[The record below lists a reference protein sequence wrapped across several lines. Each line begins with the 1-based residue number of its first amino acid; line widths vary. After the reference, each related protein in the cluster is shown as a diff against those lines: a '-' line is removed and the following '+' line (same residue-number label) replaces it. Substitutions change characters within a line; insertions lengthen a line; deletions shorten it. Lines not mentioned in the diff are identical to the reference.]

1 MSIIYLFIFI
11 YLFFFIITPSE
22 IFRLSLGMVNFFFSG
37 YVHANLNDIYLFR
50 NSSTLEVVFDDRLLF
65 LYSRVDKNRKSNIY
79 LWWTLL

>member
-22 IFRLSLGMVNFFFSG
+22 IFRLSLGMVKFFFSG